1 MNNKKKE
8 IISEVVDESIAS
20 QQTTKEYF
28 GNKWILSD
36 FRSCERWLKGYFTGM
51 EDKKGYNMAV
61 EILKEKIGNE
71 D

>member
-20 QQTTKEYF
+20 LQTTKEYF

-36 FRSCERWLKGYFTGM
+36 FRSCERWLKGYFVCM

>member
-1 MNNKKKE
+1 MNEKKKE
-8 IISEVVDESIAS
+8 IISEVVDESIRS
-20 QQTTKEYF
+20 LEITKEYF

-36 FRSCERWLKGYFTGM
+36 FRSCERWLKGYFVGM